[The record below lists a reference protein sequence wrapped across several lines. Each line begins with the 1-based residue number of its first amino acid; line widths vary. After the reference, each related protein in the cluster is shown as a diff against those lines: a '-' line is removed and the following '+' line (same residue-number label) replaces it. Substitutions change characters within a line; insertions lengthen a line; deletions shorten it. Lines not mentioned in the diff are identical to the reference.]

1 MPVMC
6 HWTPFSRIFSAIT
19 AVGISGPAPVTMN
32 LVLQRQTDSKC
43 DETRPICSGCAR
55 HSTECLY
62 QPTGAIVRR
71 RKFESTCTQQGA
83 PLPVPTSSP
92 LISPSRDLNLS
103 DLELLHQYLTS
114 TCKATSQLPEV
125 TAHIQTTIPRLAQD
139 HPFLMRGI
147 LAKAAIHLSWL
158 QPNRKSHYAALA
170 SNHHGLGLP
179 AFRAALQNMTPDN
192 CDALISYSKGLV
204 WCAFA
209 WHESFSTN
217 TQAASSVGNVS
228 WLPQWFNLLRGSC
241 LIVEASRRWTANCL
255 YALPPA
261 LDDITEFFSSVDG
274 CRISAL
280 KLRLFSTVLFPT
292 CEAVTSALAALE
304 YSFALASMRHHNTP
318 FRNAINYWGGALQ
331 NDYITLLQ
339 EKEPWALIVLAH
351 FCVLVHRSETRWFMK
366 GHGARLL
373 QSISDRLD
381 VQWHEYLQWPLEEI
395 RVHGPSQIIQ

>member
-1 MPVMC
+1 M
-6 HWTPFSRIFSAIT
+6 
-19 AVGISGPAPVTMN
+19 GDLGPRDR
-32 LVLQRQTDSKC
+32 QRKAHRKVKTGCKACKIRRQKC
-43 DETRPICSGCAR
+43 DETRPICSGCVR

-71 RKFESTCTQQGA
+71 RKFESTCTQQRA

-158 QPNRKSHYAALA
+158 QPNRKGHYAALA

-179 AFRAALQNMTPDN
+179 DFRAALQNMNPDN

-217 TQAASSVGNVS
+217 TQAVSSVGNVS
-228 WLPQWFNLLRGSC
+228 WLLEWFNLLRGSC
-241 LIVEASRRWTANCL
+241 LIVEASRRWTTNCL

-261 LDDITEFFSSVDG
+261 LDDITEFCSSVDG

-280 KLRLFSTVLFPT
+280 KLRLFSTPLSPT

-318 FRNAINYWGGALQ
+318 FRNAINYWGGALR

-351 FCVLVHRSETRWFMK
+351 FCVLVHRSETRWIMK

-395 RVHGPSQIIQ
+395 MVHGPSQTMQ